1 MNSRSRK
8 RLAVVGAALAM
19 LALPVTSIAADE
31 GANLFKSK
39 CAMCHGPDGT
49 GKTIMGEKLKI
60 PDLHSA
66 DVQKKSDADLKTII
80 TKGKDKMP
88 AEDAA
93 RAKNDE
99 IKAIVQYIR
108 TFSKDQPAAAPAS
121 APAPESTPPS
131 APTTPGSK

>member
-1 MNSRSRK
+1 MNSRLRK
-8 RLAVVGAALAM
+8 RLAVVGVALAM

-66 DVQKKSDADLKTII
+66 EVQKKSDSDLKAII
-80 TKGKDKMP
+80 RKGKDKMP
-88 AEDAA
+88 AYETKLNKEQVDSLVA
-93 RAKNDE
+93 
-99 IKAIVQYIR
+99 YIR
-108 TFSKDQPAAAPAS
+108 DLAK
-121 APAPESTPPS
+121 
-131 APTTPGSK
+131 KN

>member
-1 MNSRSRK
+1 MNSKSRK
-8 RLAVVGAALAM
+8 RLALVGATLAM

-31 GANLFKSK
+31 GASLFKSK
-39 CAMCHGPDGT
+39 CAMCHGPDGS

-88 AEDAA
+88 AYETKLSKEQVDSLVAFI
-93 RAKNDE
+93 RDLAKKNRFE
-99 IKAIVQYIR
+99 ALV
-108 TFSKDQPAAAPAS
+108 
-121 APAPESTPPS
+121 
-131 APTTPGSK
+131 